1 MATFT
6 IGEALAFKLENEL
19 KKNLT
24 NELKRTGSIA
34 TGSLLKSINFTTKKN
49 KDGFVITLN
58 SNDYLIFIEK
68 GRKPGKYAPIKALQ
82 KWVRAKKL
90 AQQPKEVNSI
100 AWAVNN
106 KIKREGIAPKN
117 VVTNAFNKSLPM
129 FDKLI
134 KTTLDEDLQKY
145 LTQEFNK
152 I

>member
-6 IGEALAFKLENEL
+6 IGEALAYKLENEL
-19 KKNLT
+19 KKNLI

-34 TGSLLKSINFTTKKN
+34 TGSLLKSIDFDLKKN
-49 KDGFVITLN
+49 KDGFTIIMN
-58 SNDYLIFIEK
+58 ANEYLIFIEK
-68 GRKPGKYAPIKALQ
+68 GRKPGRYAPIKPLQ

-90 AQQPKEVNSI
+90 ATKPNEVNSI

-106 KIKREGIAPKN
+106 KIKREGIAPKG
-117 VVTNAFNKSLPM
+117 VVTNAYNKSLPM

-145 LTQEFNK
+145 LTKEFNK
-152 I
+152 